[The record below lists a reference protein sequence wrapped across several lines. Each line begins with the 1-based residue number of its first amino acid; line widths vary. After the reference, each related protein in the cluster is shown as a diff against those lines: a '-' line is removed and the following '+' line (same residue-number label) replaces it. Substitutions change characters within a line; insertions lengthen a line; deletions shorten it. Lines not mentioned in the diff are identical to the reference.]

1 MSDSSKSKAA
11 FDQHAPPHSSIFN
24 GYGLIRMLVTN
35 NKPQMFVTWLALIG
49 WVGLAAP
56 IIESHLFFYRTGFAP
71 YLGGSINIVFAW
83 FGVGVIL
90 IVVDAIRA
98 KQSIEL
104 LIWVLAAVPVALGI
118 IWLMFDRLYPAAVP
132 HVPGSTPLLPAVLIA
147 FIVAPTYTLF
157 LTYLAARSWVRAGM
171 NLWRTGERRQVA
183 LTLVISIPLVAA
195 LVGVL
200 VLAIGIYTAWLPL

>member
-1 MSDSSKSKAA
+1 
-11 FDQHAPPHSSIFN
+11 
-24 GYGLIRMLVTN
+24 MLVTN